1 LLKEAA
7 PVIEN
12 AKIDIEKVET
22 IENEGP
28 INRQS

>member
-1 LLKEAA
+1 VT

-28 INRQS
+28 IKRQS